1 MKIRLNTI
9 EEVITFIAKVDT
21 KLCYPNGKGTET
33 YCTIPEITEIKD
45 ENNVVIESYY
55 EIPITQE
62 LNDLLIEEGTK
73 QIQNEQI
80 NKVV

>member
-1 MKIRLNTI
+1 MNIKLNTI
-9 EEVITFIAKVDT
+9 DEVTTFIAKVDT
-21 KLCYPNGKGTET
+21 KLGYPNGKGTET

-45 ENNVVIESYY
+45 ENKVVIESYY

-73 QIQNEQI
+73 KIKDET
-80 NKVV
+80 VD